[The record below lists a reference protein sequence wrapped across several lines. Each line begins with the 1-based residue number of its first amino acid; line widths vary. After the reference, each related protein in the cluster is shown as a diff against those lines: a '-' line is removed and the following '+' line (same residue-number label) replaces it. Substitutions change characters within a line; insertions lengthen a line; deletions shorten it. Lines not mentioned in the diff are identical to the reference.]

1 LREVRPGQELLAERE
16 TRIQY
21 LQVVRSP
28 DSQAGARTELKINEG
43 LDSFHSVAVEGT
55 VFTGGGYYDWHALVP
70 FLAGDGA
77 RPTGLRALSIGD
89 AAGTF
94 RRIYDAVHPGA
105 IVDAVELDPEAVRLG
120 DRFFGSRR
128 APGKVFTALDGR
140 VFVDRATE
148 QWHVIHVDAYG
159 HQVYIPAHLASVEFF
174 RAAFQRLL
182 PGGVIACN
190 VGGLDERDPVLRAI
204 AATMANV
211 FGQAL
216 AFHVPDSRNLLLL
229 ARRDRLV
236 DPTVLA
242 KVQLGEERLE
252 ASDRSIWQGLL
263 ARAASTAAWH
273 SFASG
278 GSSLVDDCPELDR
291 LLHQSYVASGDNQ
304 VLTTMAG
311 DQRVEAAEA
320 AAHQARLQADPR
332 AVLAAAQASSSP
344 SAYLRLLVG
353 DARWQL
359 RELRGAQAEYAAG
372 IGLGGDAA
380 VQAQLRQRQ
389 ADLAADLG
397 PQASAEEVATRNGW
411 LGLIAVALL
420 MLSGWGLTRLPHRR
434 FA

>member
-1 LREVRPGQELLAERE
+1 M
-16 TRIQY
+16 
-21 LQVVRSP
+21 
-28 DSQAGARTELKINEG
+28 
-43 LDSFHSVAVEGT
+43 
-55 VFTGGGYYDWHALVP
+55 
-70 FLAGDGA
+70 
-77 RPTGLRALSIGD
+77 
-89 AAGTF
+89 
-94 RRIYDAVHPGA
+94 HPGA

-311 DQRVEAAEA
+311 DQRARS
-320 AAHQARLQADPR
+320 AHHVGRPMICDDAPMQARH
-332 AVLAAAQASSSP
+332 AAISVQPTATTRDHPVVSRSPGNRPGSNSTSSSP
-344 SAYLRLLVG
+344 VDRL
-353 DARWQL
+353 Q
-359 RELRGAQAEYAAG
+359 
-372 IGLGGDAA
+372 IGRAH
-380 VQAQLRQRQ
+380 V
-389 ADLAADLG
+389 
-397 PQASAEEVATRNGW
+397 
-411 LGLIAVALL
+411 
-420 MLSGWGLTRLPHRR
+420 
-434 FA
+434 